1 MRPVG
6 LAPRPRAVAN
16 AALRGALTLAG
27 GNGMAVFAETRV
39 PSGLAALLAGVVPLC
54 LIVLRRLAGE
64 HTGC

>member
-1 MRPVG
+1 M
-6 LAPRPRAVAN
+6 AN

-54 LIVLRRLAGE
+54 LLVLRRLAGE